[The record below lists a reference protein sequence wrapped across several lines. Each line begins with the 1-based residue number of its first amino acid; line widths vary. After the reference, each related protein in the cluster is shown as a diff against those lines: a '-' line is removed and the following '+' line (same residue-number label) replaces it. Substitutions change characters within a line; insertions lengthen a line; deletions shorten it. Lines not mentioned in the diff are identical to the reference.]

1 MPQTT
6 NLPNPKETDKKK
18 KKKKKLSLKNLAEN
32 NRFIFGCSVVL
43 AFVLWCLVSVYASPV
58 EERTITNV
66 PVTIDLTDSTPE
78 RLGLQP
84 FGETEFFVDVTVRG
98 PRYQVSE
105 NMLSADNIRVTANV
119 NYVDTAGQKELNLR
133 CEIVDSNADVE
144 VVGMSRESVSV
155 YFDTLR
161 EAVFTLEPDI
171 IFPDGVDPV
180 PDGYILDNSILS
192 VSTVTV
198 SGPTTE
204 VNKIRRVV
212 ARVEN
217 EASLTATTTA
227 PAEIYMLTEDNTSPS
242 YCTCA
247 TEDVTVTMLVKK
259 IVTVPVRVD
268 FTHAPIDYLD
278 TPLSHTISPATVV
291 VALNADI
298 ADSTTA
304 LSVGTIDYADIQ
316 NQVNTFTFPT
326 AEIENAIFL
335 DDSLQEFTV
344 TIDAST
350 LSRSEYSVTLTGV
363 TSVNLP
369 SSYTASYSLDD
380 TYTVAVVGPEESLVN
395 VTASSI
401 YAEVDYTGMDLSA
414 GTREVEV
421 SFFVRSQNDC
431 WCVGSHTIEV
441 TLTENATA
449 AETTAA
455 E

>member
-1 MPQTT
+1 M
-6 NLPNPKETDKKK
+6 
-18 KKKKKLSLKNLAEN
+18 
-32 NRFIFGCSVVL
+32 
-43 AFVLWCLVSVYASPV
+43 LWCLVSVYASPV

-84 FGETEFFVDVTVRG
+84 FGETEFFVDVTIRG
-98 PRYQVSE
+98 PKYQVSE
-105 NMLSADNIRVTANV
+105 NMFTADNIRVTANV
-119 NYVDTAGQKELNLR
+119 NYVDTAGQKELGLR
-133 CEIVDSNADVE
+133 YEILDTNSDVQ
-144 VVGMSRESVSV
+144 VVSMSRESVSV
-155 YFDTLR
+155 YFDTLK
-161 EAVFTLEPDI
+161 EAVFTLEPDVL
-171 IFPDGVDPV
+171 FPDGVDPV
-180 PDGYILDNSILS
+180 PAGYVLDTSILS

-217 EASLTATTTA
+217 ETSLTSTTTA
-227 PAEIYMLTEDNTSPS
+227 PADIYMLTADNTSPS

-247 TEDVTVTMLVKK
+247 IEDVTVTMLVKK

-278 TPLSHTISPATVV
+278 SPLAYTISPDIVD

-298 ADSTTA
+298 ADTTTA
-304 LSVGTIDYADIQ
+304 LSVGSIDFSDIE
-316 NQVNTFTFPT
+316 NRVNTFTFPT
-326 AEIENAIFL
+326 SEIENALFL
-335 DDSLQEFTV
+335 DDELESFTV
-344 TIDAST
+344 TIDASA
-350 LSRSEYSVTLTGV
+350 LSRSEYSVTLSGV

-369 SSYTASYSLDD
+369 AEYTATYSLNN
-380 TYTVAVVGPEESLVN
+380 TYTVAVVGPEESLAN
-395 VTASSI
+395 VTASGI
-401 YAEVDYTGMDLSA
+401 YAEVDYTGVDLSV
-414 GTREVEV
+414 GTQEVEV

-441 TLTENATA
+441 TISENETA
-449 AETTAA
+449 ASTTAA

>member
-1 MPQTT
+1 M
-6 NLPNPKETDKKK
+6 
-18 KKKKKLSLKNLAEN
+18 
-32 NRFIFGCSVVL
+32 
-43 AFVLWCLVSVYASPV
+43 LWCLVSVYASPV

-84 FGETEFFVDVTVRG
+84 FGETEFFVDVTIRG
-98 PRYQVSE
+98 PKYQVSE
-105 NMLSADNIRVTANV
+105 NMFTADNIRVTANV
-119 NYVDTAGQKELNLR
+119 NYVDTAGQKELGLR
-133 CEIVDSNADVE
+133 YEILDNNSDVQ
-144 VVGMSRESVSV
+144 VVSMSRESVSV
-155 YFDTLR
+155 YFDTLK
-161 EAVFTLEPDI
+161 EAVFTLEPDVL
-171 IFPDGVDPV
+171 FPDGVDPV
-180 PDGYILDNSILS
+180 PAGYVLDTSILS

-217 EASLTATTTA
+217 ETSLTSTTTA
-227 PAEIYMLTEDNTSPS
+227 PADIYMLTADNTSPS

-247 TEDVTVTMLVKK
+247 IEDVTVTMLVKK

-278 TPLSHTISPATVV
+278 SPLAYTISPDIVD

-298 ADSTTA
+298 ADTTTA
-304 LSVGTIDYADIQ
+304 LSVGSIDFSDIE
-316 NQVNTFTFPT
+316 NRVNTFTFPT
-326 AEIENAIFL
+326 SEIENALFL
-335 DDSLQEFTV
+335 DDELESFTV
-344 TIDAST
+344 TIDASA
-350 LSRSEYSVTLTGV
+350 LSRSEYSVTLSGV

-369 SSYTASYSLDD
+369 AEYTATYSLNN
-380 TYTVAVVGPEESLVN
+380 TYTVAVVGPEESLAN
-395 VTASSI
+395 VTASGI
-401 YAEVDYTGMDLSA
+401 YAEVDYTGVDLSV
-414 GTREVEV
+414 GTQEVEV

-441 TLTENATA
+441 TISENETA
-449 AETTAA
+449 ASTTAA